1 MNKAEFKA
9 ILMIA
14 KKMNWQNKPVV
25 EVCEN
30 INQMVKNQQSLE
42 LDCIGECDDFEET
55 LLSIAIWD
63 TDKIISTQYV
73 NDYQS
78 LVFWKTDLFC
88 EDMGISW
95 VDLDIMLDYAEHS
108 AELIAEKIEAIQ
120 EQEWKD
126 ELEECMSYRD
136 YNLAVYHGW
145 I

>member
-1 MNKAEFKA
+1 MNKAELKA
-9 ILMIA
+9 IQRIA
-14 KKMNWQNKPVV
+14 KKLNWQNRPVM
-25 EVCEN
+25 EVLTN
-30 INQMVKNQQSLE
+30 IEHMVHNQQSLE

-63 TDKIISTQYV
+63 ADKIASTQYV

-108 AELIAEKIEAIQ
+108 AELTAEEIEAIQ

-126 ELEECMSYRD
+126 GLEECMSYED